1 MCVFCNSIYACAIT
15 DCVPALPRAV
25 LTRQRIKRLPEIWE
39 DPLKVCINTKY
50 NNTPKD
56 PLPYWS

>member
-25 LTRQRIKRLPEIWE
+25 LARQRIKRLPKVWE
-39 DPLKVCINTKY
+39 VAFIVSVHPK
-50 NNTPKD
+50 NNNAAND
-56 PLPYWS
+56 PLP